1 VREESGIKAY
11 DPTYVASQPWAFPSS
26 LMLGF
31 HARSDG
37 GEPIA
42 HDGELEDVRW
52 FTREG
57 IRAGLSGSGAELRLP
72 PSISIAR
79 FLVARWVAEAGR

>member
-1 VREESGIKAY
+1 
-11 DPTYVASQPWAFPSS
+11 
-26 LMLGF
+26 MLGF

-52 FTREG
+52 FTRDA
-57 IRAGLSGSGAELRLP
+57 IHAGLSESGAELRLP
-72 PSISIAR
+72 PNISIAR
-79 FLVARWVAEAGR
+79 FLVERWVAQGG